1 MCYSKRLL
9 LLGILLVLLFVT
21 PMAQHCYQTGNYTSN
36 STYRANLLGLLA
48 SMSNNTKIDYGFYNF
63 TAGENADKVNA
74 IALCRGDVTPD
85 ECRSCINSTSQ
96 QLLQS
101 CPYQKEAIQW
111 YDKCS
116 VRYSNRSIFGIK
128 EEMPMFA
135 FYNTQNAS
143 DVEGFYNVL
152 RPLLD
157 RLRKSAAF
165 GNSTRKF
172 ALGSEKAPDFQ
183 TIYALLECTPDL
195 ASIDC
200 NNCLESL
207 ARYTSSCCNG
217 RKVGGRFVAPSCDLR
232 YEIYSFYDPAAES
245 PPPSPPPPPTPIA
258 QPVPPPPQQLLPP
271 TKGKESNSSRTTIA
285 IVVLSV
291 VVSAV
296 VIFCMSCF
304 YHFYLRVK
312 KPRQKLE
319 SVDEI
324 SSADSL
330 QFDIGTIK
338 VATDNF
344 SDANVLGKGGF
355 GIVYKGELPNG
366 QEIAVKRL
374 SKASQQGDPEFKN
387 EVELVATLQ
396 HRNLVRLLG
405 FCLEGKERLLVYEFV
420 PNASLEKFIFD
431 PNKSA
436 LMNWKMRNKIIEG
449 IARGLLYLHEDSRL
463 RIIHRDLKAS
473 NILLDADMNP
483 KISDFGTARLFVPDQ
498 TQGNTSKIVGTFG
511 YMPPEYVMHGQFSV
525 KSDVFSFG
533 VLVLEI
539 VSGKKNNSNF
549 QGENEAGGLLSYA
562 WKNWREGTT
571 SNLVDATLKTRSTT
585 QIMRCIHIGLLCVQE
600 NVHARPT
607 MATVVLMFNSHSVT
621 LPVPSRPA
629 FLMHSARS
637 DVSSQSENVV
647 GVTRLDRRRSRSIQ
661 ASINEVSISEL
672 DGR

>member
-36 STYRANLLGLLA
+36 STYRANLVSLLA

-63 TAGENADKVNA
+63 TAGENSDKVNA

-85 ECRSCINSTSQ
+85 VCRSCINSTSQ
-96 QLLQS
+96 ELLQS
-101 CPYQKEAIQW
+101 CPNQKEAIKW
-111 YDKCS
+111 SDSGKCT
-116 VRYSNRSIFGIK
+116 VRYSNRSIFGVM
-128 EEMPMFA
+128 EEQPMFA
-135 FYNTQNAS
+135 FYNTRNAS
-143 DVEGFYNVL
+143 DVEGFNNVL

-157 RLRKSAAF
+157 RLRNSTAL
-165 GNSTRKF
+165 GNSIRKF
-172 ALGSEKAPDFQ
+172 ALGSEAAPDFQ
-183 TIYALLECTPDL
+183 TIYSLLQCTPDL
-195 ASIDC
+195 NSLDC
-200 NNCLESL
+200 NNCLLKLSE
-207 ARYTSSCCNG
+207 YTSSCCNG
-217 RKVGGRFVAPSCDLR
+217 QKVGGVFVTPSCYLR
-232 YEIYSFYDPAAES
+232 YETYSFYDPAAES
-245 PPPSPPPPPTPIA
+245 PPPSPPPPPIT
-258 QPVPPPPQQLLPP
+258 QPVPPPPVLQLLPP
-271 TKGKESNSSRTTIA
+271 TQGKESNSSRTTIA
-285 IVVLSV
+285 IVVSV

-296 VIFCMSCF
+296 LIFCMSCF
-304 YHFYLRVK
+304 YLFYLRVK

-324 SSADSL
+324 SSADPL

-344 SDANVLGKGGF
+344 SAANELGKGGF

-374 SKASQQGDPEFKN
+374 SKASQQGDLEFKN

-431 PNKSA
+431 PNKSE
-436 LMNWKMRNKIIEG
+436 LMNWEMRNKIIEG

-539 VSGKKNNSNF
+539 VSGKKNNSSF
-549 QGENEAGGLLSYA
+549 QEENEAGSLLSYA
-562 WKNWREGTT
+562 WKNWREGTP
-571 SNLVDATLKTRSTT
+571 SNLVDATLKVRSTT

-600 NVHARPT
+600 NVADRPT
-607 MATVVLMFNSHSVT
+607 MAKVVLMFNSHSVT

-629 FLMHSARS
+629 FLMHSTRS
-637 DVSSQSENVV
+637 DVSSQLENSV
-647 GVTRLDRRRSRSIQ
+647 GVTRPVTRRSRSIE
-661 ASINEVSISEL
+661 ASINKASISEL

>member
-1 MCYSKRLL
+1 MCYSNRLL
-9 LLGILLVLLFVT
+9 LLGIVLLHFVT
-21 PMAQHCYQTGNYTSN
+21 PTAQQYCYQTGNYTSN
-36 STYRANLLGLLA
+36 STYRANLVGLLT
-48 SMSNNTKIDYGFYNF
+48 SMSSNTKIDYGFYNF

-96 QLLQS
+96 ELLQS
-101 CPYQKEAIQW
+101 CPNQKEAIQW

-116 VRYSNRSIFGIK
+116 VRYSNRSIFGVM
-128 EEMPMFA
+128 EEQPMFA

-143 DVEGFYNVL
+143 DVEGFNNVL

-200 NNCLESL
+200 NNCLERL
-207 ARYTSSCCNG
+207 AGYTSSCCNG
-217 RKVGGRFVAPSCDLR
+217 RKVGGKFVTPSCDLR

-245 PPPSPPPPPTPIA
+245 PPPSPPPTPIA
-258 QPVPPPPQQLLPP
+258 QPVPPPPLQLLPP
-271 TKGKESNSSRTTIA
+271 TQGKESNSSRTTIA
-285 IVVLSV
+285 IAVSV

-296 VIFCMSCF
+296 LIFCMSCF
-304 YHFYLRVK
+304 YLFYLRVK

-324 SSADSL
+324 SGADSL

-344 SDANVLGKGGF
+344 SAANELGKGGF

-436 LMNWKMRNKIIEG
+436 LMNWEMRNKIIEG

-473 NILLDADMNP
+473 NILLDAYMNP

-539 VSGKKNNSNF
+539 VSGKKNNSSF

-571 SNLVDATLKTRSTT
+571 SNLVDATLKARSTT

-600 NVHARPT
+600 NVVDRPT
-607 MATVVLMFNSHSVT
+607 MATVVLMFNSQSVT

-629 FLMHSARS
+629 FLMHSTRS
-637 DVSSQSENVV
+637 DVSSQSENGV
-647 GVTRLDRRRSRSIQ
+647 GVTRPDRRRSRSVQ
-661 ASINEVSISEL
+661 ASINEASISEL

>member
-1 MCYSKRLL
+1 MCYSNRLL
-9 LLGILLVLLFVT
+9 LLGIVLSLHFVT
-21 PMAQHCYQTGNYTSN
+21 PTAQQINCGTGNYTSN
-36 STYRANLLGLLA
+36 SAYGANLVGLLA
-48 SMSNNTKIDYGFYNF
+48 SMSSNTKIDYGFYNF
-63 TAGENADKVNA
+63 TAGENSDKVNA
-74 IALCRGDVTPD
+74 IALCRGDFTPD
-85 ECRSCINSTSQ
+85 KCRSCINSTSQ
-96 QLLQS
+96 SLLQS
-101 CPYQKEAIQW
+101 CPNQKEAISLGG
-111 YDKCS
+111 DCT
-116 VRYSNRSIFGIK
+116 VRYSNRSIFGIM
-128 EEMPMFA
+128 EENPMLA
-135 FYNTQNAS
+135 FYNVQNAS
-143 DVEGFYNVL
+143 NVEAFNNVL

-157 RLRKSAAF
+157 RLRNSTAR
-165 GNSTRKF
+165 GSSTRKF
-172 ALGSEKAPDFQ
+172 ALKSEPAPDFQ
-183 TIYALLECTPDL
+183 TIYSLMQCTPDL
-195 ASIDC
+195 SSLDC
-200 NNCLESL
+200 NNCLLRLSG
-207 ARYTSSCCNG
+207 YTSSCCNG
-217 RKVGGRFVAPSCDLR
+217 QKVGGVFVTPSCYLR
-232 YEIYSFYDPAAES
+232 YDLYSFYDPAAES
-245 PPPSPPPPPTPIA
+245 PPPSPLPPPIA
-258 QPVPPPPQQLLPP
+258 QPVSPPPLQLPP
-271 TKGKESNSSRTTIA
+271 PTQG
-285 IVVLSV
+285 
-291 VVSAV
+291 
-296 VIFCMSCF
+296 
-304 YHFYLRVK
+304 
-312 KPRQKLE
+312 
-319 SVDEI
+319 VDEI

-344 SDANVLGKGGF
+344 SAANELGKGGF

-374 SKASQQGDPEFKN
+374 SKASQQGDLEFKN
-387 EVELVATLQ
+387 EVKLVATLQ

-436 LMNWKMRNKIIEG
+436 LMNWEMRIKIIEG

-473 NILLDADMNP
+473 NILLDVDMNP

-539 VSGKKNNSNF
+539 VSGKKINSSF
-549 QGENEAGGLLSYA
+549 EGENEAGGLLSYA

-571 SNLVDATLKTRSTT
+571 SNLVDATLKARSTT

-600 NVHARPT
+600 NVAVRPT

-621 LPVPSRPA
+621 LPIPSRPA
-629 FLMHSARS
+629 FLMHSTRS
-637 DVSSQSENVV
+637 DVSSQSENDI
-647 GVTRLDRRRSRSIQ
+647 GITRPDMRQSRSIQ
-661 ASINEVSISEL
+661 ASINEASISEL

>member
-9 LLGILLVLLFVT
+9 LFGILLILLFVT
-21 PMAQHCYQTGNYTSN
+21 STAQRHCFQTGNYTSN
-36 STYRANLLGLLA
+36 STYRANLVGLLA
-48 SMSNNTKIDYGFYNF
+48 SMSSNTTIDYLFYNF
-63 TAGENADKVNA
+63 TAGEKDDKVNA
-74 IALCRGDVTPD
+74 IAVCRGYVTP
-85 ECRSCINSTSQ
+85 EGCRRCINSTTQ
-96 QLLQS
+96 ELLQS
-101 CPYQKEAIQW
+101 CPNQKEAIQW
-111 YDKCS
+111 SGDCT
-116 VRYSNRSIFGIK
+116 VRYSNRSIFGVLEVQPMMASYNVQNPPDPK
-128 EEMPMFA
+128 E
-135 FYNTQNAS
+135 FYK
-143 DVEGFYNVL
+143 VL

-157 RLRKSAAF
+157 RLRNSTAL

-172 ALGSEKAPDFQ
+172 ALGSVAAPNFQ
-183 TIYALLECTPDL
+183 TIQSHLQCTPDL
-195 ASIDC
+195 NWLDC
-200 NNCLESL
+200 NNCLQQLSE
-207 ARYTSSCCNG
+207 YTTTCCG
-217 RKVGGRFVAPSCDLR
+217 GQKVGGVFVTPSCYIR

-245 PPPSPPPPPTPIA
+245 PPPSLPPPPIT
-258 QPVPPPPQQLLPP
+258 QPVSPPPLQLLPP
-271 TKGKESNSSRTTIA
+271 TQGKESNSSRTTMA
-285 IVVLSV
+285 IVVSV
-291 VVSAV
+291 VVSAIL
-296 VIFCMSCF
+296 IFCMSCF
-304 YHFYLRVK
+304 YLFYLRVK
-312 KPRQKLE
+312 KPRDKLE

-324 SSADSL
+324 CSADSL
-330 QFDIGTIK
+330 QFDVGTIK

-344 SDANVLGKGGF
+344 SAANKLGEGGF
-355 GIVYKGELPNG
+355 GIVYKGVLPNG
-366 QEIAVKRL
+366 HEIAVKRL
-374 SKASQQGDPEFKN
+374 SKASQQGDLEFKN

-436 LMNWKMRNKIIEG
+436 LMNWEMRNKIIEG

-539 VSGKKNNSNF
+539 VSGKKNNYSF
-549 QGENEAGGLLSYA
+549 QEENEAGGLLSYA
-562 WKNWREGTT
+562 WKNWREETT
-571 SNLVDATLKTRSTT
+571 SNLVDATLKARSTT

-600 NVHARPT
+600 NVAARPT

-629 FLMHSARS
+629 FLMYSTRS
-637 DVSSQSENVV
+637 DVSSQLEKGV
-647 GVTRLDRRRSRSIQ
+647 GVTRPDTRQSRSIQ
-661 ASINEVSISEL
+661 ASINEASISEL

>member
-1 MCYSKRLL
+1 MCYSNRLL
-9 LLGILLVLLFVT
+9 LLGIVLSLHFVT
-21 PMAQHCYQTGNYTSN
+21 PTAQQINCGTGNYTSN
-36 STYRANLLGLLA
+36 SAYRANLVGLLA
-48 SMSNNTKIDYGFYNF
+48 SMSSNTKIDYGFYNF
-63 TAGENADKVNA
+63 TAGENSDKVNA
-74 IALCRGDVTPD
+74 IALCRGDFTPD
-85 ECRSCINSTSQ
+85 KCRSCINSTSQ
-96 QLLQS
+96 SLLQS
-101 CPYQKEAIQW
+101 CPNQKEAISLGG
-111 YDKCS
+111 DCT
-116 VRYSNRSIFGIK
+116 VRYSNRSIFGVM
-128 EEMPMFA
+128 EENPMLA
-135 FYNTQNAS
+135 FYNVQNAS
-143 DVEGFYNVL
+143 NVEAFNNVL

-157 RLRKSAAF
+157 RLRNSTAR
-165 GNSTRKF
+165 GSSTRKF
-172 ALGSEKAPDFQ
+172 ALKSEPAPDFQ
-183 TIYALLECTPDL
+183 TIYSLMQCTPDL
-195 ASIDC
+195 SSLDC
-200 NNCLESL
+200 NNCLLRLSG
-207 ARYTSSCCNG
+207 YTSSCCNG
-217 RKVGGRFVAPSCDLR
+217 QKVGGVFVTPSCYLR
-232 YEIYSFYDPAAES
+232 YDLYSFYDPAAES
-245 PPPSPPPPPTPIA
+245 PPPSPLPPPIA
-258 QPVPPPPQQLLPP
+258 QPVSPPPLQLPP
-271 TKGKESNSSRTTIA
+271 PTQG
-285 IVVLSV
+285 
-291 VVSAV
+291 
-296 VIFCMSCF
+296 
-304 YHFYLRVK
+304 
-312 KPRQKLE
+312 
-319 SVDEI
+319 VDEI

-344 SDANVLGKGGF
+344 SAANELGKGGF

-374 SKASQQGDPEFKN
+374 SKASQQGDLEFKN
-387 EVELVATLQ
+387 EVKLVATLQ

-436 LMNWKMRNKIIEG
+436 LMNWEMRIKIIEG

-473 NILLDADMNP
+473 NILLDVDMNP

-539 VSGKKNNSNF
+539 VSGKKINSSF
-549 QGENEAGGLLSYA
+549 EGENEAGGLLSYA

-571 SNLVDATLKTRSTT
+571 SNLVDATLKARSTT

-600 NVHARPT
+600 NVVVRPT

-621 LPVPSRPA
+621 LPIPSRPA
-629 FLMHSARS
+629 FLMHSTRS
-637 DVSSQSENVV
+637 DVSSQSENDI
-647 GVTRLDRRRSRSIQ
+647 GITRPDTRRSRYIQ
-661 ASINEVSISEL
+661 ASINEASISEL